1 VQVTYFILATQQA
14 VQLTHHVADAAAA
27 VDAAVDGTHCNWIV
41 GQGQARHHLP
51 LCSMM
56 KYHHHLQHVHRVTSA
71 LL

>member
-1 VQVTYFILATQQA
+1 MQVTYFILATQQA
-14 VQLTHHVADAAAA
+14 VQLTHHVADAA
-27 VDAAVDGTHCNWIV
+27 AAVDGTHCNWIV